1 MADSLPA
8 QTMGQVAIV
17 FTRTKPFKSGR
28 AGGGIKTHYR
38 MTLQQADRDGVIRLD
53 DSGKIAQIID
63 DSITIDL
70 PPRLQMEDVF
80 ALTPAPK
87 PTDTK

>member
-8 QTMGQVAIV
+8 QTMGQVAVV
-17 FTRTKPFKSGR
+17 FTRTKPFAKNKE
-28 AGGGIKTHYR
+28 GGVTTHYR

-53 DSGKIAQIID
+53 EAGKIVSIID
-63 DSITIDL
+63 DSIRIEL
-70 PPRLQMEDVF
+70 PPRLQHEDVF

-87 PTDTK
+87 PEG